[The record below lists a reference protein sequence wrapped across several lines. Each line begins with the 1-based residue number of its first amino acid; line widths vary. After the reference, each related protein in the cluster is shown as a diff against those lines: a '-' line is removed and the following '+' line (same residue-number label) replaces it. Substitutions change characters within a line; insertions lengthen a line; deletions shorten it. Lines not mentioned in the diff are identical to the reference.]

1 MEIIEITK
9 NEPLFYIYDKIKNQ
23 SFRIGIT
30 IYNISDIIF

>member
-1 MEIIEITK
+1 M
-9 NEPLFYIYDKIKNQ
+9 NPLFDIYDKIKNQ